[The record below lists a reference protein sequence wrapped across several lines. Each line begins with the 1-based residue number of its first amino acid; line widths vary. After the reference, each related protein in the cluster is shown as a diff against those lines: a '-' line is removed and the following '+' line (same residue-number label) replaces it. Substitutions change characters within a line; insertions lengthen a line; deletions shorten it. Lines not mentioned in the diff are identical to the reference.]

1 MDWLNG
7 INEAGVIFRHSH
19 QKFSLIRINVECK
32 AIAVG
37 TSSSGRGGQD
47 MPTGYSSAISIDWRL
62 AVALRGHNCM
72 IDWAQSP
79 VLSGV

>member
-7 INEAGVIFRHSH
+7 IDETGVIFRHSH

-37 TSSSGRGGQD
+37 KSSGGRGGA
-47 MPTGYSSAISIDWRL
+47 GYAYWIFISHQYRL
-62 AVALRGHNCM
+62 AFSGSASR
-72 IDWAQSP
+72 AQ
-79 VLSGV
+79 LHD